1 MLPNDRPSYQISG
14 YMTAICSSSG
24 DVRLLK
30 FDHTLSME
38 YAPSFLPL

>member
-1 MLPNDRPSYQISG
+1 MLPNDRYGYQISG
-14 YMTAICSSSG
+14 HMTAICSSFG

-38 YAPSFLPL
+38 HSAS